1 MKNTKQAVLK
11 KKAKQLCCILLT
23 VILCM
28 GMTVPVMAASSKYN
42 AAVSSYG
49 IKVKSVNLPVKK
61 GKYLLKELWWQD
73 ETVMKYYKA
82 VRTKTGATITIRG
95 NCFGKYAGK
104 EVITVKPARNSMGF
118 VITSMRYYR
127 AGK

>member
-1 MKNTKQAVLK
+1 MFCHVCGSELK
-11 KKAKQLCCILLT
+11 EGAKFCSVC
-23 VILCM
+23 
-28 GMTVPVMAASSKYN
+28 GNPV
-42 AAVSSYG
+42 G
-49 IKVKSVNLPVKK
+49 PVKAESAPVHK
-61 GKYLLKELWWQD
+61 
-73 ETVMKYYKA
+73 TVQ
-82 VRTKTGATITIRG
+82 RG

>member
-1 MKNTKQAVLK
+1 MYDSIIIGAGIAGSTTARKLAEEKNKKVL
-11 KKAKQLCCILLT
+11 
-23 VILCM
+23 VIERRSHIGGNCYDK
-28 GMTVPVMAASSKYN
+28 P
-42 AAVSSYG
+42 
-49 IKVKSVNLPVKK
+49 
-61 GKYLLKELWWQD
+61 
-73 ETVMKYYKA
+73 